1 MTPNWEEGSIHQRV
15 WLPLRRI
22 LTNWRKH
29 ADKKLM
35 KINKGKGKTLYLRQ
49 NSAMHQDSLGTD
61 HLESSSA
68 EKGLG

>member
-1 MTPNWEEGSIHQRV
+1 MTATQKDLDKLE
-15 WLPLRRI
+15 
-22 LTNWRKH
+22 KH

-49 NSAMHQDSLGTD
+49 NSVMHQDRLGTD

>member
-1 MTPNWEEGSIHQRV
+1 MTATQKDLDKLE
-15 WLPLRRI
+15 
-22 LTNWRKH
+22 KH

-35 KINKGKGKTLYLRQ
+35 KINKGKTLYLRQ
-49 NSAMHQDSLGTD
+49 NSVMHQDRLGTD